1 MPLGGPGYGP
11 GEVPVDLT
19 RKGENRVNEKKPPA
33 RPALNLRPF
42 DLDLKRE
49 LKAWAVLQDTDM
61 ANLAERY
68 IREGLARD
76 KKKAKN

>member
-1 MPLGGPGYGP
+1 M
-11 GEVPVDLT
+11 D
-19 RKGENRVNEKKPPA
+19 EKKTPA

-49 LKAWAVLQDTDM
+49 LKAWAVLTDTSM
-61 ANLAERY
+61 LELVERY

-76 KKKAKN
+76 KEEAKGLLDL

>member
-1 MPLGGPGYGP
+1 
-11 GEVPVDLT
+11 
-19 RKGENRVNEKKPPA
+19 VNEKKPPA

-76 KKKAKN
+76 KKKAKNRRRKEGRVPPSTPQL